1 MLKIGITGG
10 IGSGKSTIARFFEY
24 MFQVPVYYSDVQSKR
39 LIQNDAL
46 LIQQIQQAFGEHI
59 YIDGVIDRK
68 ALAHIVFN
76 DEEKLA
82 ILNSLIHPAVE
93 KDFEQWCRTY
103 SHLPY
108 ILKEAALLFESG
120 TYRNLDSVYTV
131 SASEEIRIARVAKRD
146 SSTDAE
152 VKARISKQWSEEQR
166 NSHAQVIIYNNDEE
180 LLIPQ
185 LLQLH
190 QKWTA

>member
-10 IGSGKSTIARFFEY
+10 IGSGKTTVARFFEY
-24 MFQVPVYYSDVQSKR
+24 MFQVPIYYSDIQSKLLLQTDKE
-39 LIQNDAL
+39 LIQSVKKE
-46 LIQQIQQAFGEHI
+46 FGEHI
-59 YIDGVIDRK
+59 YIDGQLDRK
-68 ALAHIVFN
+68 SLAQIVFDN
-76 DEEKLA
+76 EQKLA
-82 ILNSLIHPAVE
+82 LLNSLVHPAVE
-93 KDFEQWCRTY
+93 RSFEQWCRPY
-103 SHLPY
+103 ESKPY

-166 NSHAQVIIYNNDEE
+166 NSHAQGIIYNNDEE